1 MRECVCELHSG
12 IVCLAAVTLQLCC
25 SQCNLFTPLPVKCEA
40 FGVCLFFTKAG
51 QVPLL
56 HVRIMIV
63 LVYMTI
69 IYFNLHLNILFPIS
83 CPLSFHRFIMKLFLL
98 TVSVLLLVVAESTA
112 ERILSRRT
120 KRELASPLH
129 VGGIRD
135 PFGSYCQRRG
145 GCCPGRDDLCTV
157 PYLDT
162 ICYCD
167 LFCNRTVS
175 DCCPDFW
182 GHCLGVEP
190 PFIGE

>member
-1 MRECVCELHSG
+1 
-12 IVCLAAVTLQLCC
+12 
-25 SQCNLFTPLPVKCEA
+25 
-40 FGVCLFFTKAG
+40 
-51 QVPLL
+51 
-56 HVRIMIV
+56 MILTV
-63 LVYMTI
+63 Q
-69 IYFNLHLNILFPIS
+69 FLHLSTCEMWKANQLWVRDFHFRITVSFAWGGLIIWSLYYETTLTLIS
-83 CPLSFHRFIMKLFLL
+83 YLLSLHRFIMKLFLL
-98 TVSVLLLVVAESTA
+98 SVVLLLLAVEDSAA
-112 ERILSRRT
+112 DRILSRRT

-135 PFGSYCQRRG
+135 PYGSYCQRRG

-182 GHCLGVEP
+182 GHCLGVQP
-190 PFIGE
+190 PFIGKWEEQKLMFECVCVHWWALLEGVQSSHS

>member
-1 MRECVCELHSG
+1 MPLTVRPLHLSSCQVWREPRANFHFHISV
-12 IVCLAAVTLQLCC
+12 
-25 SQCNLFTPLPVKCEA
+25 QCKNKGWIT
-40 FGVCLFFTKAG
+40 
-51 QVPLL
+51 Q
-56 HVRIMIV
+56 RR
-63 LVYMTI
+63 VY
-69 IYFNLHLNILFPIS
+69 LNILHPFS
-83 CPLSFHRFIMKLFLL
+83 CLLPLNRFNMKLLLL
-98 TVSVLLLVVAESTA
+98 TAAVLLLVVGEGAA
-112 ERILSRRT
+112 ERVLSRRT

-182 GHCLGVEP
+182 GHCLGVQP
-190 PFIGE
+190 PFIGK

>member
-1 MRECVCELHSG
+1 MDY
-12 IVCLAAVTLQLCC
+12 IVL
-25 SQCNLFTPLPVKCEA
+25 PLPK
-40 FGVCLFFTKAG
+40 
-51 QVPLL
+51 
-56 HVRIMIV
+56 H
-63 LVYMTI
+63 
-69 IYFNLHLNILFPIS
+69 PIS
-83 CPLSFHRFIMKLFLL
+83 CPLPLHRLIMKLFLL
-98 TVSVLLLVVAESTA
+98 AVAVLLVVVGESSA
-112 ERILSRRT
+112 DRILSRRT

-157 PYLDT
+157 RYLDT

-190 PFIGE
+190 PFIGKEGCLNVFVCASVSFYFAGGCVGLL